1 MSSTSSLT
9 IRVPANLKRR
19 LDTLAKRNKR
29 SKSLLAVDAVEQ
41 YVAELER
48 QEAILEKAD
57 AEIAAGKSVPHA
69 DVRRW
74 LLSWG
79 GAEELPPPSCK

>member
-48 QEAILEKAD
+48 QQAILEKAD
-57 AEIAAGKSVPHA
+57 AEIAAEKSVPHA

-74 LLSWG
+74 LLSWD
-79 GAEELPPPSCK
+79 APEELPPPAFK